1 MTKQQLESI
10 VSSVRMASQDK
21 FSTLTFSMMSSSMY
35 ILGEEL
41 FGKVG
46 NKCFW
51 SFILD
56 NETPFENIDELYNFL
71 NDPKIQYINE
81 NPKSLGEMLRNNPG
95 DKMLN
100 DLAKVIYFE
109 TIITC

>member
-1 MTKQQLESI
+1 MTKQQLEAI
-10 VSSVRMASQDK
+10 VYNVRMASQDK
-21 FSTLTFSMMSSSMY
+21 FSTLTFSNMCSAMF
-35 ILGEEL
+35 IVTEQL
-41 FGKVG
+41 FGNLG

-51 SFILD
+51 NFIFD
-56 NETPFENIDELYNFL
+56 NETPFENTDELYDFL

-81 NPKSLGEMLRNNPG
+81 NPKSLGEMLENNPG